1 MNNDLDEHILRQL
14 GGVDNNNF
22 LNKGFIGIEDDTG
35 NSLIRHSSYFDAE
48 HFKELFKNKQNC
60 VTVLST
66 NVASITSKMDELRI
80 FFNYLKWIKFSDH
93 QPYFTSLELVRTY
106 QTTPK
111 YIRVYDE
118 SEDSL
123 EKFSEEFN
131 LTNFSTVLDKSPS
144 ADPTLNY
151 NILEDI
157 LCKLKN
163 KHFQSKFVKFNKYKH
178 KKSPWITTSILRSVK
193 FRNQLYKQFRKA
205 PVNSEE
211 ACTLRTNLKTYN
223 GIIKKVYN
231 KGQI

>member
-1 MNNDLDEHILRQL
+1 MITLPTRFSTYIGTLIDNFISKYSDTMFNAVSCILLD
-14 GGVDNNNF
+14 
-22 LNKGFIGIEDDTG
+22 
-35 NSLIRHSSYFDAE
+35 
-48 HFKELFKNKQNC
+48 
-60 VTVLST
+60 
-66 NVASITSKMDELRI
+66 
-80 FFNYLKWIKFSDH
+80 KFSDH

-111 YIRVYDE
+111 YIRVNDK

-151 NILEDI
+151 NILGDI

-178 KKSPWITTSILRSVK
+178 KKSLWITTGILRSIK

-223 GIIKKVYN
+223 GIIKKCMIWAKSNYYTTHFE
-231 KGQI
+231 KL